1 MSLLCAA
8 LGVEWLDIDTQT
20 HTHTHTHT
28 RTHTRTHTPMY
39 LETLRSQAYVVIP
52 G

>member
-8 LGVEWLDIDTQT
+8 LGVEWLDTDTQTHT

-28 RTHTRTHTPMY
+28 RTHTNVPRDVAFTG
-39 LETLRSQAYVVIP
+39 LRRDS
-52 G
+52 

>member
-8 LGVEWLDIDTQT
+8 LGVEWLDTDTQT
-20 HTHTHTHT
+20 HTHTH
-28 RTHTRTHTPMY
+28 THTPMY

-52 G
+52 E